1 MPSVKILSPAMATTL
16 EELGEGEEREGG
28 TRAGHKR
35 KKCVCTEERTAP
47 QTTQVQGGHVP
58 LKSSNISPLD
68 LDLCSP
74 RTAGRTTE
82 DVNPSFCSPL
92 ISTRAEWRLSL
103 LFAHESPHLKRTWF
117 PTLSWLECAL
127 KGGFFWPKK
136 IPSLFVFFFFFFI
149 PVSWENL
156 PELIHGSQCMNFQS
170 GISRI
175 FQCGSSFVN
184 LASVASVVGKG
195 NVNRKWSLGQWG
207 LPCLFQRKS

>member
-1 MPSVKILSPAMATTL
+1 M
-16 EELGEGEEREGG
+16 
-28 TRAGHKR
+28 
-35 KKCVCTEERTAP
+35 
-47 QTTQVQGGHVP
+47 P

-68 LDLCSP
+68 LDLRSP
-74 RTAGRTTE
+74 RNAGRTTE

-92 ISTRAEWRLSL
+92 ISTRAEWRLCL
-103 LFAHESPHLKRTWF
+103 LFAHESPHFKKRTWF

-127 KGGFFWPKK
+127 KGGFRWPKR
-136 IPSLFVFFFFFFI
+136 SLVCSCFFFFFFI

-184 LASVASVVGKG
+184 LASVASVVGNG
-195 NVNRKWSLGQWG
+195 NVNRKWSLGQRG
-207 LPCLFQRKS
+207 LSCLFQRKS

>member
-103 LFAHESPHLKRTWF
+103 LFAHESPHLKKDMISDTVMARVC
-117 PTLSWLECAL
+117 LEGWLL
-127 KGGFFWPKK
+127 LTKK
-136 IPSLFVFFFFFFI
+136 DP
-149 PVSWENL
+149 
-156 PELIHGSQCMNFQS
+156 
-170 GISRI
+170 
-175 FQCGSSFVN
+175 
-184 LASVASVVGKG
+184 
-195 NVNRKWSLGQWG
+195 
-207 LPCLFQRKS
+207 